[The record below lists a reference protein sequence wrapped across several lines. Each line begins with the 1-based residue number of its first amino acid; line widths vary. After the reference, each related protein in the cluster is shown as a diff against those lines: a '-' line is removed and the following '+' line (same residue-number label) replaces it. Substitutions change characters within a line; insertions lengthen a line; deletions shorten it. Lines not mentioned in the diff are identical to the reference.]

1 MPLFSVYLTCT
12 GYAGVPVVWGGLLLE
27 LYGRTNSHVQE
38 DTQFAHTPTSS
49 RGACQLIPAPSL
61 RMRISPH
68 RRAGEKTAR
77 VGGLGS
83 RRICSSSLLV
93 LLRLRLRLRIDVG
106 RRALPPRFVPHVA
119 RAKWVL
125 EAWNL

>member
-49 RGACQLIPAPSL
+49 RGACQLIPAPS
-61 RMRISPH
+61 H
-68 RRAGEKTAR
+68 EE
-77 VGGLGS
+77 
-83 RRICSSSLLV
+83 SLP
-93 LLRLRLRLRIDVG
+93 LLP
-106 RRALPPRFVPHVA
+106 LPPGNAVA
-119 RAKWVL
+119 G
-125 EAWNL
+125 